1 MENQYFEDANK
12 PQPNEDDIIKRIK
25 ECEMV
30 VDKLYNDPVWNVV
43 LKDALRWVRELD
55 SKWQDVGDEKMLQEM
70 RVLKIAYRHVMDLP
84 KKYKEDLEGL
94 KQALDKENEIRKDYD
109 E

>member
-1 MENQYFEDANK
+1 MDNQYFEDVG
-12 PQPNEDDIIKRIK
+12 QPKANEDEIIKRIK

-30 VDKLYNDPVWNVV
+30 VEKLTNDPVWNVV

-55 SKWQDVGDEKMLQEM
+55 GKWQDVGDDKILQEM

-84 KKYKEDLEGL
+84 KKYKEDLVAL
-94 KQALDKENEIRKDYD
+94 KETLDKEGEIKKDY
-109 E
+109 EE